1 MSVLNFFPYVLEDE
15 EDVAK
20 MARKQLKMKIEE
32 RIKQLYATPPS
43 GIIGKLYVG
52 VRPDLFKKWHDFKK
66 VESIMDEFVGE
77 KKAERVINDYLWK
90 G

>member
-1 MSVLNFFPYVLEDE
+1 MSVLNFFPYVLEDD

-20 MARKQLKMKIEE
+20 VVKKQLKMKIEE

-43 GIIGKLYVG
+43 GIIGMLYIG